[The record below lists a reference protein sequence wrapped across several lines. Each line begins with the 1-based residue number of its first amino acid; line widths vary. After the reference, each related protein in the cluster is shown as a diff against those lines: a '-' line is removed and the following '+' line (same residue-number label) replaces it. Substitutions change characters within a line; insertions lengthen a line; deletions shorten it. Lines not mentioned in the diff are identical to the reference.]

1 MRKSAGNKILAL
13 LLSTALLFAGCGK
26 AEGGQDSL
34 GETAGSG
41 DKSMGRY
48 VEEEVGRPEDMMRN
62 AGMTRLADGSLQIF
76 DYAYG
81 PFVSQDEGKTWTK
94 KYEDWAGMVGDAYFM
109 NAAMAKDGT
118 IFLMYSEYDIAV
130 SGNEEAG
137 EGGAQQEEKDG
148 AAQADLELSSQSQE
162 EQAEGQTE
170 QAEQPGTE
178 EAQPEDTGEQTEE
191 SNMFTMDYRY
201 MIISPEGEKREL
213 AVPFDLDKY
222 EILTNC
228 WYTPDTRLLASEG
241 GTVYEINQE
250 DGALTALFETEGDVE
265 TACFSDTQMM
275 AFTRQKAYRYD
286 LVKGELLEQEEA
298 LDQFVSGLTDNG
310 EKDVYWTSGNY
321 TFLAALD
328 KDNTLYLV
336 CQEGLYEYKSGESPE
351 QLLAG
356 TLCSMGDPSN
366 GKYGMIA
373 EDGPVFLILFA
384 TGVSRFEYDETMPS
398 TPDKELKVYSLK
410 KDQTLQ
416 QAVSAYQKEHQD
428 VFVKYEVGMSGEN
441 GLTAEDAI
449 KALNTEI
456 MAGNGPDVL
465 LLDGLPIDSYL
476 AKGMLADISDT
487 LEAAEEK
494 EEFFDNIA
502 RIYEQDGKIYA
513 IPTRFQIPLIMGSEE
528 YVSGITDLPS
538 LADAMEKMRENNP
551 EGTLMSAFQ
560 PDILLRMLSLACEPA
575 WSKEDGSLEE
585 EAVRDFLTQAKRIFD
600 NEMSGISDSEKEE
613 FLSSVRSSGDS
624 TGSAADTALDISWSI
639 MNFLTRQ
646 QEQLAIGTTRQVSLD
661 FTNVISVPRV
671 KTEVVYKPV
680 SLQASDV
687 FQAQSIAGVSARAA
701 EPEMAREFVQKLLSY
716 DVMSMQQDPYPV
728 NVASFERLF
737 YTEME
742 GDEAFGSVG
751 ISKEDGSISTLDL
764 YWPNEEEQKGLE
776 QIVRSLK
783 TAYLPDSR
791 IEQAVIE
798 AGVAVLEGQLSVDEG
813 VAQIKQKVQLYLSE

>member
-1 MRKSAGNKILAL
+1 M
-13 LLSTALLFAGCGK
+13 
-26 AEGGQDSL
+26 
-34 GETAGSG
+34 
-41 DKSMGRY
+41 
-48 VEEEVGRPEDMMRN
+48 
-62 AGMTRLADGSLQIF
+62 
-76 DYAYG
+76 
-81 PFVSQDEGKTWTK
+81 
-94 KYEDWAGMVGDAYFM
+94 
-109 NAAMAKDGT
+109 
-118 IFLMYSEYDIAV
+118 
-130 SGNEEAG
+130 
-137 EGGAQQEEKDG
+137 
-148 AAQADLELSSQSQE
+148 
-162 EQAEGQTE
+162 
-170 QAEQPGTE
+170 
-178 EAQPEDTGEQTEE
+178 
-191 SNMFTMDYRY
+191 
-201 MIISPEGEKREL
+201 
-213 AVPFDLDKY
+213 
-222 EILTNC
+222 
-228 WYTPDTRLLASEG
+228 
-241 GTVYEINQE
+241 
-250 DGALTALFETEGDVE
+250 
-265 TACFSDTQMM
+265 
-275 AFTRQKAYRYD
+275 
-286 LVKGELLEQEEA
+286 
-298 LDQFVSGLTDNG
+298 
-310 EKDVYWTSGNY
+310 
-321 TFLAALD
+321 
-328 KDNTLYLV
+328 
-336 CQEGLYEYKSGESPE
+336 
-351 QLLAG
+351 
-356 TLCSMGDPSN
+356 
-366 GKYGMIA
+366 
-373 EDGPVFLILFA
+373 
-384 TGVSRFEYDETMPS
+384 
-398 TPDKELKVYSLK
+398 
-410 KDQTLQ
+410 
-416 QAVSAYQKEHQD
+416 
-428 VFVKYEVGMSGEN
+428 
-441 GLTAEDAI
+441 
-449 KALNTEI
+449 
-456 MAGNGPDVL
+456 
-465 LLDGLPIDSYL
+465 
-476 AKGMLADISDT
+476 
-487 LEAAEEK
+487 
-494 EEFFDNIA
+494 
-502 RIYEQDGKIYA
+502 
-513 IPTRFQIPLIMGSEE
+513 IMGSEE